1 MWVTCGW
8 TKSYQKGWIRGHL
21 SSGSRQP
28 ELGSA
33 LIARATGPVEA
44 STKFLLAWGRGTL
57 TIQDKDGTLAIIKV
71 SVE

>member
-1 MWVTCGW
+1 MDKILPKEVDSRTFIEREPA
-8 TKSYQKGWIRGHL
+8 TRVRF
-21 SSGSRQP
+21 GSP
-28 ELGSA
+28 
-33 LIARATGPVEA
+33 ARATGHIEA